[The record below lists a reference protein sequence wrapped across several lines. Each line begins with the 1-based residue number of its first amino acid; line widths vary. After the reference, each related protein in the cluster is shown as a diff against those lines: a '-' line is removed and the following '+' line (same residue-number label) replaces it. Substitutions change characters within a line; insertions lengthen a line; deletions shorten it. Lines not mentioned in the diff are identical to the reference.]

1 MLTNWPFD
9 PFSMTCACTR
19 KANCDLSTSRSLA
32 WSQTG
37 LWLRWVGAN
46 SLAELLGLGATFA
59 LDILILTRVGAA
71 GTALA
76 SLVGIVLLALTGAIE
91 GAVVGVL
98 QRSVLRRPFPAIA
111 RRAWVLATIIGAVV
125 AWFLGSLPSTLMDK
139 GSQQTDVAP
148 QEPPAWLIL
157 LLAAGM
163 GLVLGA
169 VLAYP
174 QYRVLRK
181 AVAGA
186 WIWIPA
192 NCLAWALG
200 MPVIFASVDRAYAA
214 YASGSITGTLLIFA
228 VALSLAG
235 AMVGAVHGLALV
247 KLAGSAQI
255 ISETQ

>member
-1 MLTNWPFD
+1 M
-9 PFSMTCACTR
+9 
-19 KANCDLSTSRSLA
+19 KARDTASKSS
-32 WSQTG
+32 

-59 LDILILTRVGAA
+59 LDILILARVAAA

-76 SLVGIVLLALTGAIE
+76 SLLGIVLLAATGAVE
-91 GAVVGVL
+91 GAVVGVM
-98 QRSVLRRPFPAIA
+98 QWSVLRRPFPAIA
-111 RRAWVLATIIGAVV
+111 RRAWVLATVVGAVV
-125 AWFLGSLPSTLMDK
+125 AWFLGSLPSTLIDMGGQEAD
-139 GSQQTDVAP
+139 AAA
-148 QEPPAWLIL
+148 QEPPFLVVM

-169 VLAYP
+169 VLGYP

-181 AVAGA
+181 AVADA

-214 YASGSITGTLLIFA
+214 YADRFHRRRGGRLGRH
-228 VALSLAG
+228 AG
-235 AMVGAVHGLALV
+235 AGRRGGRRGAWRG
-247 KLAGSAQI
+247 AGEAGR
-255 ISETQ
+255 